1 MLRDILTP
9 ELLLRH
15 FYWLVHSRS
24 LNDLFVFITY
34 ITYILRGLYFVGYL
48 YVIVAC
54 CVIF

>member
-24 LNDLFVFITY
+24 LKLLVFITN
-34 ITYILRGLYFVGYL
+34 ITYILRGLYFTGYL

>member
-24 LNDLFVFITY
+24 LKLFVFITY